1 LIFGLPGARTAI
13 TRRGANI
20 NRKNSKQ
27 KEAVMAKNLDLK
39 HCTNKQEAVIA
50 AYAEEDSVLVP
61 DLSEILQ
68 ERTAGTKF

>member
-1 LIFGLPGARTAI
+1 
-13 TRRGANI
+13 
-20 NRKNSKQ
+20 
-27 KEAVMAKNLDLK
+27 MAKNLDLK